1 MESLGDEVGGALL
14 VLEVA
19 VAGGDLVEELVGGD
33 GFSWLEGVADDVAE
47 GVVVDGL
54 GGGKDVGTLGEV
66 VGADGEVVLGVVGVA
81 AEVVAADEADGGDLA
96 LGGEGEYVGSVEE
109 EVLAE
114 VTCG

>member
-1 MESLGDEVGGALL
+1 MEGLGDEVGGALL

-19 VAGGDLVEELVGGD
+19 AVGGDLVEELVGGD

-54 GGGKDVGTLGEV
+54 GGGKGVGTLGEV

-96 LGGEGEYVGSVEE
+96 LGGEGEDVGDIRE

-114 VTCG
+114 VASG